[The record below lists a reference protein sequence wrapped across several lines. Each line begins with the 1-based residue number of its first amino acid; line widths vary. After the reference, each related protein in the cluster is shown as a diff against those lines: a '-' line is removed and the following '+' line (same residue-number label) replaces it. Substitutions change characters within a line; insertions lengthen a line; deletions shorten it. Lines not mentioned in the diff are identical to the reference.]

1 MSRDNTRIS
10 RCLDGLLVIPFAIYV
25 LLIFLL
31 GFTASRIA
39 LTVDIVVRRGSY
51 IANTVKMQP
60 ATAKWYDRRDSVF
73 IEFCVEDSKDVRVRF
88 DKTKLD
94 FSCGSGTNNIKH
106 QNTVELYGAID
117 PKESK
122 HRRTDRSVLCC
133 LRKAETGK
141 PWPRLTKD
149 KTRCNCL
156 SVDFNN
162 WKDWED
168 DSDEDL
174 NSFDKF
180 SEMMNNMGGDD
191 LPDLDCAEE
200 EHDTADSDDE
210 KMPDL
215 E

>member
-1 MSRDNTRIS
+1 
-10 RCLDGLLVIPFAIYV
+10 
-25 LLIFLL
+25 
-31 GFTASRIA
+31 
-39 LTVDIVVRRGSY
+39 
-51 IANTVKMQP
+51 MQP
-60 ATAKWYDRRDSVF
+60 AAAKWYDRRDFVF
-73 IEFCVEDSKDVRVRF
+73 IEFCVEDSKDLHVHF
-88 DKTKLD
+88 DKSKLD
-94 FSCGSGTNNIKH
+94 FNCVSGTSDIKN
-106 QNTVELYGAID
+106 QNTVDLYGEID

-133 LRKAETGK
+133 LRKAEPGK
-141 PWPRLTKD
+141 AWPRLTKD
-149 KTRCNCL
+149 KTRSNCI

-180 SEMMNNMGGDD
+180 SELSPPHTQTRAQRPHQWQPELHHQQMMNNMGGDD
-191 LPDLDCAEE
+191 LPDLDCADD
-200 EHDTADSDDE
+200 EHGSADSDDE

>member
-1 MSRDNTRIS
+1 
-10 RCLDGLLVIPFAIYV
+10 
-25 LLIFLL
+25 
-31 GFTASRIA
+31 
-39 LTVDIVVRRGSY
+39 
-51 IANTVKMQP
+51 MQS

-73 IEFCVEDSKDVRVRF
+73 IEFCVEDSKDVKVNF
-88 DKTKLD
+88 DKSKID
-94 FSCGSGTNNIKH
+94 FSCVGGTDNIKH
-106 QNTVELYGAID
+106 QNVLDLFEEID

-133 LRKAETGK
+133 LRKAEAGK
-141 PWPRLTKD
+141 SWPRLTKD
-149 KTRCNCL
+149 KAKFNWL

-174 NSFDKF
+174 SSFDKF
-180 SEMMNNMGGDD
+180 SEMMNSMGGDD
-191 LPDLDCAEE
+191 LPDLDGADEE
-200 EHDTADSDDE
+200 RESADSDDE